1 MRVSNLVKI
10 VQDAIVEKKNNNEV
24 EQATT
29 NPIDSSLNY
38 QFMYKQLESAVEE
51 ILIQYPNDPIV
62 AQLKGKLVRN
72 LRPILEIISNDPNQ
86 NFDQ

>member
-1 MRVSNLVKI
+1 MSNLVKI
-10 VQDAIVEKKNNNEV
+10 VQDAIVQNKNNNEV

-51 ILIQYPNDPIV
+51 ILIQYPNDSIV
-62 AQLKGKLVRN
+62 NELKGKLVRN
-72 LRPILEIISNDPNQ
+72 LKPILQIIQNDPNN
-86 NFDQ
+86 NFNN

>member
-1 MRVSNLVKI
+1 MSNLVKI
-10 VQDAIVEKKNNNEV
+10 VQDAIVQNKNNNEV

-62 AQLKGKLVRN
+62 NELKGKLVRN
-72 LRPILEIISNDPNQ
+72 LKPILQIIQNDPNN
-86 NFDQ
+86 NFNN

>member
-10 VQDAIVEKKNNNEV
+10 VQDAIVQNKNNNEV

-62 AQLKGKLVRN
+62 NELKGKLVRN
-72 LRPILEIISNDPNQ
+72 LKPILQIIQNDPNN
-86 NFDQ
+86 NFNN

>member
-1 MRVSNLVKI
+1 VSNLVKI
-10 VQDAIVEKKNNNEV
+10 VQDAIVQNKNNNEV

-62 AQLKGKLVRN
+62 NELKGKLVRN
-72 LRPILEIISNDPNQ
+72 LKPILQIIQNDPNN
-86 NFDQ
+86 NFNN

>member
-1 MRVSNLVKI
+1 MSNLVKI
-10 VQDAIVEKKNNNEV
+10 VQDAIVQNKNNNEV

-62 AQLKGKLVRN
+62 NELKGKLVRN
-72 LRPILEIISNDPNQ
+72 LKPILQLIQNDPNN
-86 NFDQ
+86 NFNN

>member
-1 MRVSNLVKI
+1 VSNLVKI
-10 VQDAIVEKKNNNEV
+10 IKDAIVQNKNNSNEV

-51 ILIQYPNDPIV
+51 IIIQYPNDPIV
-62 AQLKGKLVRN
+62 NELKGKLVRN
-72 LRPILEIISNDPNQ
+72 LRPILELIQNDPNN
-86 NFDQ
+86 NFNQ